1 MAGLERGRSIDRSLP
16 LWMGSSGLTRRGCCP
31 KHAVG
36 GIHVPIGIH
45 AAREPTFIRNKNL

>member
-1 MAGLERGRSIDRSLP
+1 MAGLERSRSIDGSLP
-16 LWMGSSGLTRRGCCP
+16 LWMGSRGLTRRGRYP
-31 KHAVG
+31 KHAIG